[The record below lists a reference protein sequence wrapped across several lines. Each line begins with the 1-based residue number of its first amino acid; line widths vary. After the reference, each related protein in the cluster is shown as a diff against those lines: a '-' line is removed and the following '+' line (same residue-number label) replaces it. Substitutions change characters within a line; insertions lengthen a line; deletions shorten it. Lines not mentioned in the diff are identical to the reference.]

1 MLLDQRLQDT
11 GDTKFENRVEDQVI
25 KNFATARAFFRQITL
40 ANCFGG
46 FFLSFVKKVLFSLC
60 LSLASFG
67 SLFIK
72 SSILYYIITK
82 IDKVLDTISM
92 KQKSAEITVNI

>member
-46 FFLSFVKKVLFSLC
+46 FCPKNVECADQFDINGP
-60 LSLASFG
+60 AYG
-67 SLFIK
+67 
-72 SSILYYIITK
+72 Y
-82 IDKVLDTISM
+82 
-92 KQKSAEITVNI
+92 